1 MSSQQGASLAAECLA
16 TGKELLITP
25 EHALHVLEIMAAVTS
40 SSDAHAVV
48 ELTTT
53 VDRPEAV
60 PEGADPA
67 TW

>member
-1 MSSQQGASLAAECLA
+1 MAWAIETGRPHRAS
-16 TGKELLITP
+16 GEL
-25 EHALHVLEIMAAVTS
+25 ALHVLEIMAAVTS

-48 ELTTT
+48 ELETT